1 MKNTSTEERELHTAQ
16 NIINAGTGQ
25 SADVEQ
31 MCDWFENHPK
41 ARNLLTDA
49 ELLAGEIASIDPER
63 KERNLARLRTRV
75 RVYKRER
82 MVRWATISVATSAAV
97 VLLCFGIFKYTS
109 MVQPEPELL
118 VASVPV
124 VKDSVPTLIF
134 ASGEK
139 MDMTEYAVNKK
150 VIDVVHVAARATD
163 ETSSVFNVYKVPR
176 MFTSRL
182 ALPDS
187 TIVYLNSDSELSF
200 PSRFSDSVRAV
211 SVRGEA
217 YFEVRHGEV
226 PFVVRANDA
235 EIRVY
240 GTKFNVRAY
249 TEKRVAAVLV
259 EGSIGVEYRG
269 RNVMV
274 RPDELCRVDN
284 INGDISTERV
294 DVSKYIA
301 WTEGM
306 FMFERDR
313 LQDIVSELSRWYG
326 IEIVVEGQTLQN
338 STITAFFER
347 SVSIDEIMT
356 TIEQTMNVRII
367 KEEGRYVI
375 R

>member
-1 MKNTSTEERELHTAQ
+1 MGQNSTS
-16 NIINAGTGQ
+16 G
-25 SADVEQ
+25 
-31 MCDWFENHPK
+31 
-41 ARNLLTDA
+41 
-49 ELLAGEIASIDPER
+49 
-63 KERNLARLRTRV
+63 
-75 RVYKRER
+75 
-82 MVRWATISVATSAAV
+82 
-97 VLLCFGIFKYTS
+97 
-109 MVQPEPELL
+109 
-118 VASVPV
+118 
-124 VKDSVPTLIF
+124 
-134 ASGEK
+134 
-139 MDMTEYAVNKK
+139 
-150 VIDVVHVAARATD
+150 
-163 ETSSVFNVYKVPR
+163 
-176 MFTSRL
+176 
-182 ALPDS
+182 
-187 TIVYLNSDSELSF
+187 
-200 PSRFSDSVRAV
+200 
-211 SVRGEA
+211 
-217 YFEVRHGEV
+217 
-226 PFVVRANDA
+226 
-235 EIRVY
+235 
-240 GTKFNVRAY
+240 
-249 TEKRVAAVLV
+249 LV